1 MGKVY
6 LLPGQPDDP
15 VIQLTARNT
24 IKKYAITMHVAGTV
38 HQPKISFESSPSLPE
53 ENIITL
59 LFTGSEDG
67 PFYMVMPSI
76 VMMHVE
82 SLLFGS
88 NETSS
93 KAQQFFK
100 TLLKPFKNV
109 RFVPSGEGKNLQGTL
124 EVDFTDRLRAKA
136 QKNVKLS
143 EDTSFEVEYSLS
155 DDMTVKA
162 VRDDDRRTWW

>member
-1 MGKVY
+1 M
-6 LLPGQPDDP
+6 LP
-15 VIQLTARNT
+15 VLSTNLKFHLNHRHLFL
-24 IKKYAITMHVAGTV
+24 K
-38 HQPKISFESSPSLPE
+38 

-136 QKNVKLS
+136 QNNVKLS

-162 VRDDDRRTWW
+162 VRDETGALGGELEMRWKF